1 MNDLLQFHDVVFAHG
16 WRCVFMEVAELSIGV
31 LYKLCDHILR
41 RLEKTGRQVILMV
54 NFYLYVFYI
63 LHMKH
68 MCICFTVVWV

>member
-1 MNDLLQFHDVVFAHG
+1 MIYCNVMTSCSHTDGAAFSWQL
-16 WRCVFMEVAELSIGV
+16 RNLSIGV
-31 LYKLCDHILR
+31 LYKSCDHILR

-54 NFYLYVFYI
+54 NFYLCVFQI